1 MKLMTLVLLAS
12 LVLSC
17 TNASISS
24 SIEKSIR
31 KVSDNTPTTVIRS
44 IPLNPQNILKDWKPL
59 EVLRYEQPNVI
70 TVVYGNPNI
79 EWTEENTLRAFTL
92 PAPEGSIASA
102 VAITLA
108 IDPYRRVVITSF
120 WFINPLGINE
130 FYIHDDKINKFV
142 REPDESQKFV

>member
-1 MKLMTLVLLAS
+1 MKLMTLVLLVL
-12 LVLSC
+12 LVPACANTVIS
-17 TNASISS
+17 ASI
-24 SIEKSIR
+24 ENPIR
-31 KVSDNTPTTVIRS
+31 KVSDNTTTTVIRS
-44 IPLNPQNILKDWKPL
+44 IPLDPQNILKSWKPL
-59 EVLRYEQPNVI
+59 KIMRYEQPNII

-79 EWTEENTLRAFTL
+79 EWTEENTLQAFTL

>member
-17 TNASISS
+17 TNVSISS

-44 IPLNPQNILKDWKPL
+44 IPLNPQDVLKKWKPL
-59 EVLRYEQPNVI
+59 EILRYEQPNII

-79 EWTEENTLRAFTL
+79 EWSEENMGHAFELTL
-92 PAPEGSIASA
+92 PEGSIASA

-130 FYIHDDKINKFV
+130 FYIHDEKTNKFIRV
-142 REPDESQKFV
+142 PDESQKFV